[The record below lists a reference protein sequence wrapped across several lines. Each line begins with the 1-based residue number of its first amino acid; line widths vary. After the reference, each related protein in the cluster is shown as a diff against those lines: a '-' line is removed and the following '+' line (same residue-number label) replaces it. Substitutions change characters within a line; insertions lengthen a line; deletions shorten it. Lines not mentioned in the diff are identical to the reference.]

1 MSTANTI
8 RGTDLHRL
16 IDEAHPILHASRPD
30 DAWLAS
36 IREQGRADALS
47 LPLPHRKQES
57 WRYTPTGFLEQKRY
71 RALTDGPFDALQV
84 SDIDDLLLPHKSGPR
99 LVFVNGYLA
108 PRLSKLSQHQHAVAL
123 SSVSGGLGPV
133 RQALRWRLGDSARHE
148 NVFTAL
154 NSALMTDGALIRIA
168 GDCLAESPIEI
179 LHVTVN
185 TEEPGICHP
194 RHLVVVEDGG
204 NAEIIE
210 RYCSLGAGG
219 VFTNAK
225 IDVSLGVKSTLRH
238 QRLMEEGREARHISD
253 LQVRLAEHSDY
264 ALNQFAF
271 GCGWSRSN
279 VRVTFEGEEANAE
292 LDGLMLAR
300 TGQVNDVHLDVR
312 HEVPHCK
319 SRETFK
325 GILDGK
331 GKVVFDGRIL
341 VSRDAQKTDARLS
354 NDNLMLSRAAEVD
367 SKPQLEIFADDV
379 KCSHGTT
386 VGELDGDAIFYL
398 RSRGISQERAVQ
410 MLCRGFAQEVIER
423 IPNQFVRARA
433 GRLLEQRLSKTGVSS
448 DEVPDRGGHAA

>member
-1 MSTANTI
+1 MSTANTAT
-8 RGTDLHRL
+8 GTDLHRL

-30 DAWLAS
+30 DSWLAR

-47 LPLPHRKQES
+47 LPLPHRKQEA
-57 WRYTPTGFLEQKRY
+57 WRYTPTGFLDQIRY
-71 RALTDGPFDALQV
+71 RALTDGPFEALQT
-84 SDIDDLLLPHKSGPR
+84 SDMDELLLPRSTGPR

-108 PRLSKLSQHQHAVAL
+108 PRLSELSEHQHAVAL
-123 SSVSGGLGPV
+123 SSISGGLGPV

-185 TEEPGICHP
+185 TEQPGICHP

-204 NAEIIE
+204 SAEIIE
-210 RYCSLGAGG
+210 RYCSLGSSA

-225 IDVSLGVKSTLRH
+225 IDVSLGARSTLRH
-238 QRLMEEGREARHISD
+238 QRLLEEGHEARHLSD

-264 ALNQFAF
+264 ALNQIAL
-271 GCGWSRSN
+271 GCGWSRSD

-292 LDGLMLAR
+292 LDGLLLAR
-300 TGQVNDVHLDVR
+300 DGQVNDLHLDVR
-312 HEVPHCK
+312 HEVPHCT

-331 GKVVFDGRIL
+331 GKVIFDGRIL
-341 VSRDAQKTDARLS
+341 VAQDAQKTDAHLS

-386 VGELDGDAIFYL
+386 VGELDNDTIFYL
-398 RSRGISQERAVQ
+398 RSRGIPQERAVQ
-410 MLCRGFAQEVIER
+410 MLCRGFAQEIIDR
-423 IPNQFVRARA
+423 IPNQHVRARA
-433 GRLLEQRLSKTGVSS
+433 GRLLEQRLSKTGVAS
-448 DEVPDRGGHAA
+448 DETPDRGGYAA